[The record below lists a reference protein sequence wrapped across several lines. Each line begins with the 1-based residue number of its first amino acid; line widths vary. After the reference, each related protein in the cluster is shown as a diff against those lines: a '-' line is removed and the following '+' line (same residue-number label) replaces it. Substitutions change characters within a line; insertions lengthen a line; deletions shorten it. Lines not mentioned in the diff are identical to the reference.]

1 MPLITKDP
9 EAAIDS
15 AGMPGRLISAAP
27 ESYTTTVIQPSR
39 GWVPIRVG
47 ELWAYREVLYYL
59 VWRDIKVRY
68 RQTAIG
74 AAWAIIQPFM
84 TMVVF
89 SVFLGKLAKVPSDGV
104 PYPLFA
110 FAALVPWAFF
120 ATALT
125 QSATSLVSSG
135 HLITK
140 VYFPRLLVPLA
151 RVLGGLPDLGL
162 SFLVLLGLVA
172 WYGQLHLSL
181 SYLWLPVLA
190 ALALLTAFGIGL
202 WLSALNVQYRD
213 IQHAVPFLVQMWL
226 FATPIA
232 YPSSLLPE
240 PWRTI
245 YGINPMVGVVEGF
258 RWSLLGSGRPPG
270 VPLVVSILAALVLV
284 VSGAFFFRRVERTFA
299 DVI

>member
-1 MPLITKDP
+1 MANDVEDATRIG
-9 EAAIDS
+9 AALQGPDV
-15 AGMPGRLISAAP
+15 PGLDAAA
-27 ESYTTTVIQPSR
+27 TMTTVIEPAH
-39 GWVPIRVG
+39 GWVPLKIG
-47 ELWAYREVLYYL
+47 ELWEYREVLYYL

-68 RQTAIG
+68 RQTVIG
-74 AAWAIIQPFM
+74 ATWAVIQPLM

-89 SVFLGKLAKVPSDGV
+89 SVFLGKLAKVPSDGA

-110 FAALVPWAFF
+110 FAALVPWSFF
-120 ATALT
+120 ANGLT
-125 QSATSLVSSG
+125 QSANSLVASG

-140 VYFPRLLVPLA
+140 VYFPRLLVPMA
-151 RVLGGLPDLGL
+151 RVLSGVPDIGL

-172 WYGQLHLSL
+172 LYGHFHIGLSL
-181 SYLWLPVLA
+181 LWLPFLAVLA
-190 ALALLTAFGIGL
+190 LMTAFGIGL

-213 IQHAVPFLVQMWL
+213 IQHAIPFLVQIWL

-232 YPSSLLPE
+232 YPSSLLAE

-245 YGINPMVGVVEGF
+245 YGLNPMVGVVEGF

-270 VPLVVSILAALVLV
+270 LPLMVSAGAALTLV